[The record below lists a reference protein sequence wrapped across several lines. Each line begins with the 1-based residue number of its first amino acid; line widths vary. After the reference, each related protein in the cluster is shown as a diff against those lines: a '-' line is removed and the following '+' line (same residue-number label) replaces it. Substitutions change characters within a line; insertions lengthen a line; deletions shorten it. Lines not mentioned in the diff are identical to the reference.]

1 VVVVAVAQE
10 VVEATLQVVAVVAVA
25 TLVSPAGARHLSSPL
40 VARAAAVAD
49 AQVVMRVAQVA
60 RVAARQDKMDPLVA
74 APVAVAMVV
83 GQVAQ
88 QEVSAIPRAGIPVP
102 PVRHC
107 WVEQV
112 PMGEVLREQMGVQTT
127 EASMVALMVARAM
140 LTTIM
145 PARVVAVVVMRVVA
159 VGQTAHRRAVAQ
171 VVAVVARATRPVPVE
186 VQLLAV
192 AQLPP
197 TIPIAIEQVRERLAR
212 AAHPVAQVQADRV
225 VSLSSPIPVAQER
238 RIL

>member
-1 VVVVAVAQE
+1 
-10 VVEATLQVVAVVAVA
+10 VEATPQVVAVVAEA
-25 TLVSPAGARHLSSPL
+25 TLVSPAGARHLSSQRVVL
-40 VARAAAVAD
+40 VAVAVD
-49 AQVVMRVAQVA
+49 VQVVMRVVLVAQVVA
-60 RVAARQDKMDPLVA
+60 RLDKMDPLVA

-145 PARVVAVVVMRVVA
+145 LAQVVAVVATQVVA
-159 VGQTAHRRAVAQ
+159 VDQTAHRRAVAQ
-171 VVAVVARATRPVPVE
+171 VVAVAARATRPVPVE
-186 VQLLAV
+186 VQLLAA

-212 AAHPVAQVQADRV
+212 AAHPVAQVRADRV